1 MIQSPRLTMHLLT
14 AADANFLPKS
24 IPELQVL
31 LDAYILEK
39 GVAELVYELNYR
51 LDWVEIPLQ
60 RILQLVQR

>member
-1 MIQSPRLTMHLLT
+1 LVT

-39 GVAELVYELNYR
+39 AVAELAYELNYR
-51 LDWVEIPLQ
+51 LDWAHIPLQ
-60 RILQLVQR
+60 RIVQLLNI